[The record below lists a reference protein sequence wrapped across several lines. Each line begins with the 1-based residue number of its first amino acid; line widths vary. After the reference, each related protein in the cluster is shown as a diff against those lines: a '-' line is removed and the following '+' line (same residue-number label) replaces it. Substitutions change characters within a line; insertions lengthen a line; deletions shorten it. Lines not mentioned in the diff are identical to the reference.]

1 MPLAARDP
9 IEAVLR
15 AADRCGM
22 HVLLGVGLFAWFD
35 FSEQSL
41 EWHRRVARELFQRY
55 GGHASFYGWY
65 VSEEIMGDLYYSYMP
80 HSAERWKELAVFF
93 REFRT
98 FVQELAPTKP
108 VAFAPNNVRFHLYA
122 EEWKT
127 ILPFIDILIPFAFA
141 RDPEHLNVVQM
152 KQICDECGTHMW
164 VDMEMFR
171 EPFEDG
177 LVPKTM
183 EALLREIRQ
192 YDALEQ
198 CYGYQYTGLM
208 NHPASRFSLGGE
220 PAKELY
226 ARYLQYYRARRAAWG
241 YGEKQQ

>member
-1 MPLAARDP
+1 MICPHCNA
-9 IEAVLR
+9 EN
-15 AADRCGM
+15 
-22 HVLLGVGLFAWFD
+22 
-35 FSEQSL
+35 
-41 EWHRRVARELFQRY
+41 REGAKF
-55 GGHASFYGWY
+55 
-65 VSEEIMGDLYYSYMP
+65 
-80 HSAERWKELAVFF
+80 
-93 REFRT
+93 
-98 FVQELAPTKP
+98 
-108 VAFAPNNVRFHLYA
+108 
-122 EEWKT
+122 
-127 ILPFIDILIPFAFA
+127 
-141 RDPEHLNVVQM
+141 
-152 KQICDECGTHMW
+152 CDECGTHMW

>member
-1 MPLAARDP
+1 M
-9 IEAVLR
+9 
-15 AADRCGM
+15 
-22 HVLLGVGLFAWFD
+22 
-35 FSEQSL
+35 
-41 EWHRRVARELFQRY
+41 
-55 GGHASFYGWY
+55 
-65 VSEEIMGDLYYSYMP
+65 
-80 HSAERWKELAVFF
+80 FF

-171 EPFEDG
+171 EPLYPRRWKRCFVRSVNMT
-177 LVPKTM
+177 LWSSAT
-183 EALLREIRQ
+183 ATSIR
-192 YDALEQ
+192 
-198 CYGYQYTGLM
+198 G
-208 NHPASRFSLGGE
+208 
-220 PAKELY
+220 
-226 ARYLQYYRARRAAWG
+226 
-241 YGEKQQ
+241 

>member
-1 MPLAARDP
+1 MDHPMQHHRTLHGDFF
-9 IEAVLR
+9 I
-15 AADRCGM
+15 
-22 HVLLGVGLFAWFD
+22 VGA
-35 FSEQSL
+35 EKT
-41 EWHRRVARELFQRY
+41 
-55 GGHASFYGWY
+55 
-65 VSEEIMGDLYYSYMP
+65 EEINFMVDM
-80 HSAERWKELAVFF
+80 
-93 REFRT
+93 
-98 FVQELAPTKP
+98 
-108 VAFAPNNVRFHLYA
+108 
-122 EEWKT
+122 
-127 ILPFIDILIPFAFA
+127 DFAF
-141 RDPEHLNVVQM
+141 
-152 KQICDECGTHMW
+152 
-164 VDMEMFR
+164 MEMFR

-226 ARYLQYYRARRAAWG
+226 ARYLQYYQARRAAWG

>member
-1 MPLAARDP
+1 
-9 IEAVLR
+9 
-15 AADRCGM
+15 
-22 HVLLGVGLFAWFD
+22 
-35 FSEQSL
+35 
-41 EWHRRVARELFQRY
+41 
-55 GGHASFYGWY
+55 
-65 VSEEIMGDLYYSYMP
+65 MGDLYYSYMP

-220 PAKELY
+220 PAKNCMPGIYNIIGRAVLHGDMGKNSNDFRGSKKE
-226 ARYLQYYRARRAAWG
+226 ARRTKSEG
-241 YGEKQQ
+241 KV

>member
-1 MPLAARDP
+1 MTCGSYDGRAFYPSGLYPGRMPLAARDP

-98 FVQELAPTKP
+98 FVQELAPQ
-108 VAFAPNNVRFHLYA
+108 NR
-122 EEWKT
+122 W
-127 ILPFIDILIPFAFA
+127 
-141 RDPEHLNVVQM
+141 
-152 KQICDECGTHMW
+152 
-164 VDMEMFR
+164 
-171 EPFEDG
+171 
-177 LVPKTM
+177 
-183 EALLREIRQ
+183 LLRPIM
-192 YDALEQ
+192 
-198 CYGYQYTGLM
+198 YGSIFM
-208 NHPASRFSLGGE
+208 
-220 PAKELY
+220 
-226 ARYLQYYRARRAAWG
+226 RRNG
-241 YGEKQQ
+241 KPSCPLLIF

>member
-1 MPLAARDP
+1 ML
-9 IEAVLR
+9 LR
-15 AADRCGM
+15 AIR
-22 HVLLGVGLFAWFD
+22 
-35 FSEQSL
+35 
-41 EWHRRVARELFQRY
+41 
-55 GGHASFYGWY
+55 
-65 VSEEIMGDLYYSYMP
+65 
-80 HSAERWKELAVFF
+80 
-93 REFRT
+93 
-98 FVQELAPTKP
+98 
-108 VAFAPNNVRFHLYA
+108 
-122 EEWKT
+122 
-127 ILPFIDILIPFAFA
+127 
-141 RDPEHLNVVQM
+141 EHLNVVQM

-171 EPFEDG
+171 GALEDG

-226 ARYLQYYRARRAAWG
+226 ASILQYIREARRAAWG
-241 YGEKQQ
+241 YGENSNDFRGSKKRPADKIGGKV